1 MSHES
6 NSHKEENNKKGNS
19 SNENSESESKKTSDK
34 RNGKKAAFRNDTNS
48 TEKSTK
54 QMIDKSKDILVDNF
68 VILTKIGNGAFGQIF
83 LSYDMRG
90 NSEVAVKKEIK
101 KGQKTAQVKIE
112 SRIYQELLNIP
123 QGFDLSGISVI
134 SQDIIQGVP
143 KFYGVGE
150 CLEFY
155 YLIIE
160 FLGPNLIELLKYCD
174 NKKFSV
180 ITVSLLAIQMLNRI
194 ENLHKH
200 NYIHR
205 DIKPENFLI
214 GTGPNSNIVNLI
226 DFGLSKKYKNPK
238 THSHIPYREGRTL
251 TGTARYVSINTHLG
265 IEQSRRDDLESIGY
279 VLVFFL
285 KGVLPWQGLKD
296 GKDKYT
302 RIMEKKLQIPTEILC
317 FGLPEEITVYLNYCK
332 SLKFEDR
339 PHYDYVRGLFLRLLI
354 NTSNLYGLTK
364 DNLKFDWSYEDKK
377 SLLKIFQ
384 SKKNESYLDSDAK
397 KKPNENNNLSLIN
410 EEEKKEGN
418 DSIIHTNKNQNVENS
433 ENLSD
438 NNKNNSESGN
448 SESSQDSQNTL
459 KFNFNGA
466 VQTKEIEQEN
476 NVDFNDIL
484 HSMVN
489 QEKID
494 KYIDDIMISNR
505 LSNNNDI
512 NDRNKNN
519 DNDDINKNLTFKNN
533 NDNNHQDGGTK
544 IEEKRKTKENN
555 DDSQKLHLTLEPKPT
570 VTNFDEPESFEKSM
584 NKNINEKKENN
595 KINNR
600 NYRSPL
606 KHLSDKGFKQ
616 KVSLVLQKEQLIKIS
631 KKPVSQFYQILENL
645 GQGTYGK
652 VKKVK
657 HKQLGEIRAM
667 KIVNKKLSSSM
678 YEIDILRKISHPNI
692 VNIFEIFEDK
702 KKYYIINEF
711 CDGGELFSAIAEKG
725 FFTELEANK
734 LIKQV
739 LQTINYLHSNCI
751 VHRDLKP
758 ENIMLM
764 SNGTDIKVIDF
775 GTAIELPKKKK
786 LTKFI
791 GTAYY
796 IAPEVIS
803 QNYDE
808 KCDIWSCGIILYIL
822 LCGYPPFNGPSNN
835 DIYSAIQHSKLLF
848 EKESWKEISKEA
860 ISLIK
865 KMLEKNPRKRPSAEE
880 CLNDPWFSNITFN
893 KSGSNS
899 INKLEILERMAQF
912 VQQNK
917 FKQAVLQFIS
927 TQFNLK
933 KEEEELKQV
942 FKHFDNDGSGLISKK
957 EFIEQIENLYGG
969 IISEEILNHFFSS
982 LDLDNSGTISYNE
995 FLTSVIDSQKIL
1007 TEDRLNKAF
1016 KMFDKDGSGT
1026 LEIGEIKQFFGGND
1040 KTWKRVLK
1048 EIDENEDGCIDFQEF
1063 KKMMVGFSADEIV
1076 CDKTMGKEDIDKQI
1090 DGEDEE

>member
-1 MSHES
+1 MSNEEES
-6 NSHKEENNKKGNS
+6 NKDNS
-19 SNENSESESKKTSDK
+19 NLHRNESLENSESQNDKKQ
-34 RNGKKAAFRNDTNS
+34 KKIDYNQST

-54 QMIDKSKDILVDNF
+54 QLIDKSKDILVDNF

-101 KGQKTAQVKIE
+101 KNQKTAQVKIE
-112 SRIYQELLNIP
+112 SRIYQELLSIP
-123 QGFDLSGISVI
+123 QGSDLSGVSII
-134 SQDIIQGVP
+134 SQDNIQGVP

-155 YLIIE
+155 YMILE

-180 ITVSLLAIQMLNRI
+180 ITVSLLALQMLNRI

-214 GTGPNSNIVNLI
+214 GTGKNSNIVYLI
-226 DFGLSKKYKNPK
+226 DFGLSKRYKNPK
-238 THSHIPYREGRTL
+238 THSHIPYREGRAL
-251 TGTARYVSINTHLG
+251 IGTARYVSINCHLG

-279 VLVFFL
+279 VIIYFL
-285 KGVLPWQGLKD
+285 KGILPWQGLKD

-339 PHYDYVRGLFLRLLI
+339 PHYDYVRGLFLRLLSNSA
-354 NTSNLYGLTK
+354 NTYGITR
-364 DNLKFDWSYEDKK
+364 DNLRFDWCYEDKK
-377 SLLKIFQ
+377 TLMQIFQ
-384 SKKNESYLDSDAK
+384 MKKNDSSMESDFNANRKNHLDND
-397 KKPNENNNLSLIN
+397 NRLSLIN
-410 EEEKKEGN
+410 EEEKKEN
-418 DSIIHTNKNQNVENS
+418 NESLIPTNKNQNNENS
-433 ENLSD
+433 GDLSD
-438 NNKNNSESGN
+438 GKNSSESG
-448 SESSQDSQNTL
+448 SESSSQNTV
-459 KFNFNGA
+459 KFEFNGV
-466 VQTKEIEQEN
+466 VQSKEIEQEA
-476 NVDFNDIL
+476 NVDFNGIL
-484 HSMVN
+484 HDMVN
-489 QEKID
+489 PETID
-494 KYIDDIMISNR
+494 KYIDDII
-505 LSNNNDI
+505 LSGRDPNEINNDVEAKNNNETI
-512 NDRNKNN
+512 NNT
-519 DNDDINKNLTFKNN
+519 LTFKVNSKSNENN
-533 NDNNHQDGGTK
+533 NIVPVNKDEEEENEDK
-544 IEEKRKTKENN
+544 IEQEKEK
-555 DDSQKLHLTLEPKPT
+555 KLGEQSKALIEKLKNLTLEPQPT
-570 VTNFDEPESFEKSM
+570 VNKDDDEDNDKDKAKER
-584 NKNINEKKENN
+584 KKF
-595 KINNR
+595 
-600 NYRSPL
+600 RSPL
-606 KHLSDKGFKQ
+606 KHLSDHGIKKN
-616 KVSLVLQKEQLIKIS
+616 VDLILQKEQYIKIS
-631 KKPVSQFYQILENL
+631 RKPVTQFYQILDNL

-652 VKKVK
+652 VKKVL
-657 HKQLGEIRAM
+657 HKQLNEYRAM
-667 KIVNKKLSSSM
+667 KIVNKKLASSSN
-678 YEIDILRKISHPNI
+678 EIEILRKISHPNI

-702 KKYYIINEF
+702 KKYYIMSEF
-711 CDGGELFSAIAEKG
+711 CDGGELFSAISEKG

-734 LIKQV
+734 LIKQI
-739 LQTINYLHSNCI
+739 LQTVNYLHSNNI

-764 SNGTDIKVIDF
+764 ANGKDLKVIDF
-775 GTAIELPKKKK
+775 GTAVELPKKKK

-796 IAPEVIS
+796 IAPEVIQ

-848 EKESWKEISKEA
+848 KKENWQDVSKEA

-880 CLNDPWFSNITFN
+880 CLNDRWFNIMSYN
-893 KSGSNS
+893 RQASVKV
-899 INKLEILERMAQF
+899 NKLEILERMAQF

-933 KEEEELKQV
+933 KEEESLKHV
-942 FKHFDNDGSGLISKK
+942 FKAFDKDGKGVISRKD
-957 EFIEQIENLYGG
+957 FVEQIEKLYGDV
-969 IISEEILNHFFSS
+969 ISEEITNQFFST
-982 LDLDNSGTISYNE
+982 LDLDNSGAISYNE
-995 FLTSVIDSQKIL
+995 FLTSVIDSHKIL
-1007 TEDRLNKAF
+1007 TEDRLRKAF
-1016 KMFDKDGSGT
+1016 DMFDKDGSGT
-1026 LEIGEIKQFFGGND
+1026 LELGEIKQYFGGND

-1048 EIDENEDGCIDFQEF
+1048 DIDENGDGCVDFQEF
-1063 KKMMVGFSADEIV
+1063 KKMMIGFDPEQIV
-1076 CDKTMGKEDIDKQI
+1076 SDKTVGKDDEDKQHLFN
-1090 DGEDEE
+1090 

>member
-1 MSHES
+1 MVE
-6 NSHKEENNKKGNS
+6 KDQ
-19 SNENSESESKKTSDK
+19 KKTQVK
-34 RNGKKAAFRNDTNS
+34 EGKTKKKVHFKKKT
-48 TEKSTK
+48 TEKK
-54 QMIDKSKDILVDNF
+54 QFIDKSKDILVDNF
-68 VILTKIGNGAFGQIF
+68 VFLSMIGSGAFGQIY
-83 LSYDMRG
+83 LSYDMRD
-90 NSEVAVKKEIK
+90 NTEVAVKKEMK
-101 KGQKTAQVKIE
+101 KGQKRIQVKIE

-123 QGFDLSGISVI
+123 QNTDLSGNSAII
-134 SQDIIQGVP
+134 QDNCQGVP
-143 KFYGVGE
+143 KFYGLGE

-155 YLIIE
+155 YLILE

-214 GTGPNSNIVNLI
+214 GTGVNSNIVYLI
-226 DFGLSKKYKNPK
+226 DFGLSKRYKNPK

-279 VLVFFL
+279 VLIFFL
-285 KGVLPWQGLKD
+285 KGILPWQGLKD

-317 FGLPEEITVYLNYCK
+317 FGLPEEIIVYLNYCK
-332 SLKFEDR
+332 TLKFEDR
-339 PHYDYVRGLFLRLLI
+339 PHYDYVRGLFLRLL
-354 NTSNLYGLTK
+354 NNSANLYRLTK
-364 DNLKFDWSYEDKK
+364 DNLKFDWCYEDKK
-377 SLLKIFQ
+377 SLMKIFQ
-384 SKKNESYLDSDAK
+384 MKKNESNMDSDIK
-397 KKPNENNNLSLIN
+397 KKTAQNNNLSLIN

-418 DSIIHTNKNQNVENS
+418 DSIINVNKNPNIETI
-433 ENLSD
+433 ENLND
-438 NNKNNSESGN
+438 NNKNISESEG

-466 VQTKEIEQEN
+466 EQGKELEEEN
-476 NVDFNDIL
+476 NVDFNGIL

-494 KYIDDIMISNR
+494 KYINDIL
-505 LSNNNDI
+505 LSNVLPNDNIINDI
-512 NDRNKNN
+512 NGNNNNNKGN
-519 DNDDINKNLTFKNN
+519 DINKNFSFKNN
-533 NDNNHQDGGTK
+533 GDKDGNKNEENKNNENDNNNSS
-544 IEEKRKTKENN
+544 NN
-555 DDSQKLHLTLEPKPT
+555 IHLTLEPKRT
-570 VTNFDEPESFEKSM
+570 VNKLEEPESFEKSM
-584 NKNINEKKENN
+584 NKNNN
-595 KINNR
+595 NN
-600 NYRSPL
+600 NNNHNKGVYNSPL
-606 KHLSDKGFKQ
+606 RHLSDKGLK
-616 KVSLVLQKEQLIKIS
+616 KSIPLILPKTQLIKIS
-631 KKPVSQFYQILENL
+631 KKPVSQFYQVLENL
-645 GQGTYGK
+645 GEGTYGK

-678 YEIDILRKISHPNI
+678 YEIEILRKISHPNI

-711 CDGGELFSAIAEKG
+711 CDGGELFSAISEKG
-725 FFTELEANK
+725 FFSELEANK
-734 LIKQV
+734 LIRQI
-739 LQTINYLHSNCI
+739 LQTLNYLHSNNI

-764 SNGTDIKVIDF
+764 SNGKDLKVIDF

-791 GTAYY
+791 GTPYY

-808 KCDIWSCGIILYIL
+808 KCDIWSCGIILFIL
-822 LCGYPPFNGPSNN
+822 LCGYPPFNGPSSS
-835 DIYSAIQHSKLLF
+835 DIYSAIQNSKLLF
-848 EKESWKEISKEA
+848 EKESWKDISKEA

-880 CLNDPWFSNITFN
+880 CLNDPWFNNLLFN
-893 KSGSNS
+893 KTASLK

-912 VQQNK
+912 VQQNR

-933 KEEEELKQV
+933 KEEEELKKV
-942 FKHFDNDGSGLISKK
+942 FKQFDYDGSGLISKK
-957 EFIEQIENLYGG
+957 EFVEQIENLYGG
-969 IISEEILNHFFSS
+969 VISEEILNQFFKS

-1007 TEDRLNKAF
+1007 TEDRLKKAF
-1016 KMFDKDGSGT
+1016 DMFDKDGSGT
-1026 LEIGEIKQFFGGND
+1026 LEIGEIKQYFGGND
-1040 KTWKRVLK
+1040 KTWKRILK
-1048 EIDENEDGCIDFQEF
+1048 DIDENEDGCIDFKEF
-1063 KKMMVGFSADEIV
+1063 KKMMIGFKAEEIV
-1076 CDKTMGKEDIDKQI
+1076 SNKTVGV
-1090 DGEDEE
+1090 EDEEKPIDDNEEE